1 MQNKIEQLISGQA
14 RKLAAPDHP
23 LHFLLYSSN
32 KHLQEDSKYV
42 DLQVGKQV
50 WLNVPRRMRQELWL
64 SVLHRNRGT
73 GATAAKEYAT
83 RVRQASNSQ
92 ALCPSYE
99 VCCTPASA
107 KCAYNA
113 CASASRRYCSTAR
126 TRLQKLNTTVSGML
140 S

>member
-64 SVLHRNRGT
+64 SVLHKNRGA
-73 GATAAKEYAT
+73 GATAAKEYAV
-83 RVRQASNSQ
+83 RVRQAGNVQ
-92 ALCPSYE
+92 TLCQLMSRL
-99 VCCTPASA
+99 CCIPATA
-107 KCAYNA
+107 KCANA
-113 CASASRRYCSTAR
+113 YASASWRVCSIADVTNRHAKA
-126 TRLQKLNTTVSGML
+126 QAA
-140 S
+140 

>member
-1 MQNKIEQLISGQA
+1 MQHKIERLVSGQA

-64 SVLHRNRGT
+64 SVLHKNRGA
-73 GATAAKEYAT
+73 GAAAAKEYAF
-83 RVRQASNSQ
+83 RVRQASSMQ
-92 ALCPSYE
+92 TMYH
-99 VCCTPASA
+99 PAKHTHAVMLTQQSA
-107 KCAYNA
+107 
-113 CASASRRYCSTAR
+113 
-126 TRLQKLNTTVSGML
+126 NTTELACNLGNAMTQSYLTGCRLCQRM
-140 S
+140 

>member
-1 MQNKIEQLISGQA
+1 MQHKIEQVISGQA

-64 SVLHRNRGT
+64 SVLHKNRGA
-73 GATAAKEYAT
+73 GAIAAKEYAF
-83 RVRQASNSQ
+83 RVRQASNVKTIHHPISTHV
-92 ALCPSYE
+92 L
-99 VCCTPASA
+99 
-107 KCAYNA
+107 
-113 CASASRRYCSTAR
+113 YC
-126 TRLQKLNTTVSGML
+126 
-140 S
+140 

>member
-42 DLQVGKQV
+42 DLQVGKKV

-64 SVLHRNRGT
+64 SVLHKNRGA
-73 GATAAKEYAT
+73 GATAAKEYST
-83 RVRQASNSQ
+83 RVRQVGNTQ
-92 ALCPSYE
+92 ALCP
-99 VCCTPASA
+99 P
-107 KCAYNA
+107 YNVL
-113 CASASRRYCSTAR
+113 Y
-126 TRLQKLNTTVSGML
+126 
-140 S
+140 